1 MNELENTADSVRQQG
16 QDTVGKA
23 ADAANNGIRSV
34 QSKADQTLDKA
45 ADKVDAVRNQTAPML
60 DKVIDQAQKL
70 VQRGRE
76 SLHDATRLFEER
88 AASASDQAVG
98 YTKDEPVKAMLMAT
112 AAGALLMGL
121 VTMIPLA

>member
-16 QDTVGKA
+16 QDTVG
-23 ADAANNGIRSV
+23 
-34 QSKADQTLDKA
+34 
-45 ADKVDAVRNQTAPML
+45 
-60 DKVIDQAQKL
+60 
-70 VQRGRE
+70 
-76 SLHDATRLFEER
+76 
-88 AASASDQAVG
+88 VG